1 MTTKKSIDARG
12 LFCPG
17 PLQVVKGVIKQLEA
31 GSTLELIADDPDS
44 KTQISDWCNETGNLL
59 QSVKEENGDIT
70 FSIVV
75 KNQ

>member
-1 MTTKKSIDARG
+1 LTAKKIIDARG

-31 GSTLELIADDPDS
+31 GSTLELISDDPDS
-44 KTQISDWCNETGNLL
+44 IAQISDWCHETGNLL
-59 QSVKEENGDIT
+59 QSVKDENGDIT
-70 FSIVV
+70 FSIMV

>member
-1 MTTKKSIDARG
+1 MTTKKVIDARG

-75 KNQ
+75 NNQ

>member
-1 MTTKKSIDARG
+1 LTTKKSIDARG

>member
-1 MTTKKSIDARG
+1 MTTKKVIDARG

-17 PLQVVKGVIKQLEA
+17 PLQVVKGVIKQLEI

-44 KTQISDWCNETGNLL
+44 KTQISGWCLETGNLL
-59 QSVKEENGDIT
+59 QSVKEEKGDIT

>member
-1 MTTKKSIDARG
+1 LITKKVIDTRG

-44 KTQISDWCNETGNLL
+44 KTQISDWCHETGNLL
-59 QSVKEENGDIT
+59 QSVKEEKGDIT
-70 FSIVV
+70 FSIMV

>member
-1 MTTKKSIDARG
+1 LTTKVIDARG

-31 GSTLELIADDPDS
+31 GSMLELIAADPDS
-44 KTQISDWCNETGNLL
+44 RTQIRDWCNETGNLL

>member
-1 MTTKKSIDARG
+1 MTTKVIDARG

-44 KTQISDWCNETGNLL
+44 RTQIRDWCNETGNLL
-59 QSVKEENGDIT
+59 QSVKEENGNIT

>member
-1 MTTKKSIDARG
+1 MTTKKVIDARG

-44 KTQISDWCNETGNLL
+44 KTQISDWCHETGNLL
-59 QSVKEENGDIT
+59 QSVKDENGEIT
-70 FSIVV
+70 FSIMV

>member
-1 MTTKKSIDARG
+1 LTTKKAIDARG

>member
-1 MTTKKSIDARG
+1 LITKKVIDTRG